1 MVYKHRRGRQLR
13 TTECAYSCVV
23 SAQVNVAPGS
33 PGSVSSSLRLPSVSG
48 TKLDME
54 PQQRSPL
61 VEVKGRVELNRPPPK
76 ATSWLS
82 LLGGRLKRRPD
93 QMEEALKPEKK
104 ITGGLGCSL
113 GGPTG

>member
-1 MVYKHRRGRQLR
+1 MAH
-13 TTECAYSCVV
+13 
-23 SAQVNVAPGS
+23 GS

-54 PQQRSPL
+54 PLQRFPL
-61 VEVKGRVELNRPPPK
+61 VGVKGSVELKRPPPK

-93 QMEEALKPEKK
+93 QMEEALKSGKK
-104 ITGGLGCSL
+104 ITGGLG
-113 GGPTG
+113 TGVATTHPRAAALTSVPQT

>member
-1 MVYKHRRGRQLR
+1 M
-13 TTECAYSCVV
+13 
-23 SAQVNVAPGS
+23 
-33 PGSVSSSLRLPSVSG
+33 SG

-54 PQQRSPL
+54 LQQRSPL

-104 ITGGLGCSL
+104 ITGGLG
-113 GGPTG
+113 TGVATTHPRAAALTSVPQT